1 MWSYYV
7 FLMLYITL
15 FSVML
20 GVPVVLPATLSSIFS
35 HAPLLL
41 PPPSPSGA
49 GLIAGSPEYIAEE
62 SVRVLKTAP
71 FASLFHLTSMSL
83 RSLTSTS
90 SSATNSGSSSCYQES
105 KNKHVKIHTKNFI
118 QTHRKVTG
126 WMKLFNYLW
135 NREIQFKYCIIHV
148 PLLLPLPPLPPPLQ
162 FLLYPE
168 HFQKHC

>member
-1 MWSYYV
+1 
-7 FLMLYITL
+7 
-15 FSVML
+15 ML
-20 GVPVVLPATLSSIFS
+20 GVPVMLPATLSSIFS
-35 HAPLLL
+35 HAPLR
-41 PPPSPSGA
+41 PPPRPHAPHPPPPPPSGA

-90 SSATNSGSSSCYQES
+90 SSATNSGSSSCYRES

-118 QTHRKVTG
+118 QTHRKVMG